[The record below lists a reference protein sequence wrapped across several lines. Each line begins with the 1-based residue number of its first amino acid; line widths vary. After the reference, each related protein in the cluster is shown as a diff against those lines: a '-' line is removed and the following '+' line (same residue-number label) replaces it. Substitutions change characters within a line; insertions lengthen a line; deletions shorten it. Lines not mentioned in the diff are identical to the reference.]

1 MLKLKEFR
9 KENDYTQR
17 YIAFK
22 IGVSQQTIAK
32 WENGVSTP
40 SIPHLLRLAGVIGC
54 NIEDLII
61 Q

>member
-9 KENDYTQR
+9 KKNDYTQR

-22 IGVSQQTIAK
+22 VGVSQQTIAK
-32 WENGVSTP
+32 WEKGTVTP
-40 SIPHLLRLAGVIGC
+40 SIPHLLRLAAVIGC
-54 NIEDLII
+54 KLEDLII